1 MFCMV
6 TVVKFFKSVTERRGV
21 RLEVDFCQ
29 RSDKF
34 DSGLDPSRCDLLT
47 L

>member
-21 RLEVDFCQ
+21 RLEVDFLPAV
-29 RSDKF
+29 
-34 DSGLDPSRCDLLT
+34 G
-47 L
+47 